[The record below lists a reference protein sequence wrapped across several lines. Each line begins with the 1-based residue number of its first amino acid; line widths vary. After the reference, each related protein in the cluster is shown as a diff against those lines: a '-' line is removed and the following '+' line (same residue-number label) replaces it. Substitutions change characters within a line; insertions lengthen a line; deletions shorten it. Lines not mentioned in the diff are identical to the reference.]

1 MLTNI
6 NRLHQRWYK
15 YVGSSNNFEKMVTRK
30 CLLISKLIGQDAA
43 IVREHNIGGTAAEL
57 TDTIKETHLQLIV
70 YMVVVVTCQNR

>member
-1 MLTNI
+1 
-6 NRLHQRWYK
+6 
-15 YVGSSNNFEKMVTRK
+15 MVTRK